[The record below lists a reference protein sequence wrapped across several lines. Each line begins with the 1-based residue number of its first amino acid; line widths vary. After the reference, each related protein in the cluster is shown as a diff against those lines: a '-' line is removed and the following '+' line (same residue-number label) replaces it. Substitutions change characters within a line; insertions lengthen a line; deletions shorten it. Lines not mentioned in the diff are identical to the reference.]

1 MTHSYNLRPVL
12 LASAAV
18 LGLALPAQAEPPT
31 VVTDIAIIGAMVD
44 QVMGD
49 LGASVVLMD
58 QGGDPHSYQMR
69 PSQARAL
76 NGADLLV
83 WVGPELSPWLARPA
97 AALPAGNSLPLLA
110 LPGTH
115 LRAYAET
122 GEAHDHDHDHEH
134 EHEHEHGEDD
144 HAGHDHSGTD
154 PHAWL
159 DPDNSTVWLN
169 AIAETLSQRDPEN
182 AATYHANAE
191 AGVADVEAADAA
203 LAATLAPLKDRR
215 FVVFHDAYGYFTD
228 HYGLAPAIAVS
239 LGDASSPSAARL
251 QQVRGDLVEQKA
263 VCAFPEANHDP
274 RLLQTAIE
282 GTGLRLG
289 DAIAPEGR
297 PSGTTPS
304 YPQFLNDLGQTISGC
319 LSE

>member
-1 MTHSYNLRPVL
+1 MTHCLRPTL

-18 LGLALPAQAEPPT
+18 LGLALPVRAEVPT
-31 VVTDIAIIGAMVD
+31 VVADIPIIGAMVD

-76 NGADLLV
+76 NGAGLLI

-97 AALPAGNSLPLLA
+97 AALPPEDSLPLLA
-110 LPGTH
+110 QPGTH
-115 LRAYAET
+115 LRAYAEA
-122 GEAHDHDHDHEH
+122 GGAHDHNHDHEHDHDHDH
-134 EHEHEHGEDD
+134 GQDD

-159 DPDNSTVWLN
+159 DPDNGAVWLN
-169 AIAETLSQRDPEN
+169 AIAEALSQRDPEN
-182 AATYHANAE
+182 AATYRANAE
-191 AGVADVEAADAA
+191 AGVAEVKAADAA

-215 FVVFHDAYGYFTD
+215 FVVFHNAYGYFTD

-251 QQVRGDLVEQKA
+251 QQVRGELAEQKA

-282 GTGLRLG
+282 GTGIRLG
-289 DAIAPEGR
+289 DAIAPEGKA
-297 PSGTTPS
+297 SGSAPT
-304 YPQFLNDLGQTISGC
+304 YPGFLSELGQTIAAC
-319 LSE
+319 LSK